1 MSPMIKKQIAKY
13 FYLIIFL
20 CVVVSCSKKNSQKNQ
35 FEKEITIKM
44 VTHGQATDPF
54 WSVVSNGA
62 KDAAQELGIS
72 LHYHSPQNFD
82 MITMSQMI
90 DAVVATNPDG
100 LIVSVPDITALKKS
114 IVVASKKNIPII
126 VINAGSE
133 IMEDVDILTYVGQ
146 SEYEA
151 GIKAAEEMLKQN
163 VKSVLCINHEI
174 GNISLDQRE
183 QGFRKI
189 LTENHIPVKTVPI
202 DASDPSETK
211 EMVRSFISS
220 NKKIDGILTLG
231 PLGAIPIVRLLKEI
245 DPEKNIKLATF
256 DFTPEII
263 DGIMNG
269 HIVFALDQQQYL
281 QGYLP
286 VVLMNLYITNKNT
299 PAYKKLETGPSIIN
313 IENAQD
319 VLSLSKKGSR

>member
-1 MSPMIKKQIAKY
+1 MAKNILIKNI
-13 FYLIIFL
+13 ITVIFL
-20 CVVVSCSKKNSQKNQ
+20 CFLFSCSDNKINITD
-35 FEKEITIKM
+35 KEITIKM

-62 KDAAQELGIS
+62 KDAAKELGVN
-72 LHYHSPQNFD
+72 LHYQSPQNFD

-90 DAVVATNPDG
+90 DAVVATKPDG
-100 LIVSVPDITALKKS
+100 LIISVPDIPALRKS
-114 IVVASKKNIPII
+114 VVSASKNNIPII
-126 VINAGSE
+126 VINAGVD
-133 IMEDVDILTYVGQ
+133 IMKEADILTYVGQ

-151 GIKAAEEMLKQN
+151 GLKAADEMLKYN

-183 QGFRKI
+183 KGFRKI
-189 LTENHIPVKTVPI
+189 LKENNVVIKTVPI
-202 DASDPSETK
+202 DASDPSETQ
-211 EMVRSFISS
+211 EVVRAFISS
-220 NKKIDGILTLG
+220 NKKVDGILTLG
-231 PLGAIPIVRLLKEI
+231 PLGAVPILKLLKEI
-245 DPEKNIKLATF
+245 DTQKKIKLATF

-263 DGIMNG
+263 DGIMDG

-313 IENAQD
+313 IENAED
-319 VLSLSKKGSR
+319 VLVLSKKGSR

>member
-1 MSPMIKKQIAKY
+1 MSPMIKKQITKY

-72 LHYHSPQNFD
+72 LHYQSPQNFD

-114 IVVASKKNIPII
+114 ILAASKKNIPII

-202 DASDPSETK
+202 DASDPAETK

>member
-1 MSPMIKKQIAKY
+1 MRYIYKF
-13 FYLIIFL
+13 FYLLLLGCIM
-20 CVVVSCSKKNSQKNQ
+20 VSCSNNEKSINKPEKK
-35 FEKEITIKM
+35 ITIKM

-62 KDAAQELGIS
+62 KDAAKDLGIS
-72 LHYHSPQNFD
+72 FHYQSPQSFD
-82 MITMSQMI
+82 MVTMSQMI
-90 DAVVATNPDG
+90 DAVVATEPDG
-100 LIVSVPDITALKKS
+100 LIVSVPDIPALRKS
-114 IVVASKKNIPII
+114 IVSASKKNIPII
-126 VINAGSE
+126 VINSGSE
-133 IMEDVDILTYVGQ
+133 IMEEVDILTYVGQ

-151 GIKAAEEMLKQN
+151 GMKAGEEMLKTGVN
-163 VKSVLCINHEI
+163 NVLCINHEI

-189 LTENHIPVKTVPI
+189 LIKNNIDVKTVPI
-202 DASDPSETK
+202 DASDPSETR
-211 EMVRSFISS
+211 EVVRAFLSS
-220 NKKIDGILTLG
+220 NKGVDGIMALG
-231 PLGAIPIVRLLKEI
+231 PLGAIPIVSLLKDI
-245 DPEKNIKLATF
+245 DPQKKISMATF

-263 DGIMNG
+263 DGIMDG

-286 VVLMNLYITNKNT
+286 IVLMDLYITNKNT

-319 VLSLSKKGSR
+319 VLALSKKGSR